1 MRQVETIESAPLS
14 QILDGKKKKKKE
26 DCKIGADCS
35 LREKVSLRAGRRND
49 IFFNNYILN
58 IC

>member
-14 QILDGKKKKKKE
+14 QILDGKKKKE